1 MENTVNEAEERNLP
15 QDEESGAEQERDV
28 FGPGDLCLFV
38 GRQQREFMVRLTPGK
53 KVKLKGEYFDAEKFI
68 GLPVGVSIVTP
79 FKAAY
84 LTMRPTLSQVVMN
97 MRREAQI
104 IYPKDLGQLLYQLD
118 LGPGSRVI
126 EVGTGHGAMTMSLIR
141 AVGAEGRVVSYEI
154 RGDHARQ
161 TRNNVKRFIGET
173 PWWQVKVRDVV
184 EGGVDEENFEAV
196 MVDMPSPWELVHHL
210 VPALAP
216 GGTAAFLLPTV
227 PQVVKC
233 VDALKETGKFAH
245 VHVSELLQ
253 RPWAVEGL
261 SVRPEMRMSGHTGFL
276 ITARRKLGEGGQ
288 VLGGIFILLCIPS
301 KSFLI
306 TFTSG

>member
-1 MENTVNEAEERNLP
+1 MGKKTPEENSTLGADEAPGRENP
-15 QDEESGAEQERDV
+15 QDV

-53 KVKLKGEYFDAEKFI
+53 KIKLKGEYFDAEKFI
-68 GLPVGVSIVTP
+68 GLPVGVSVVTP

-84 LTMRPTLSQVVMN
+84 LTMRPTLSQKIMN

-141 AVGAEGRVVSYEI
+141 AVGETGKVVSYEI
-154 RGDHARQ
+154 RKDHARQ
-161 TRNNVKRFIGET
+161 TRNNVRRFIGDS
-173 PWWQVKVRDVV
+173 PWWEVKIRDAAE
-184 EGGVDEENFEAV
+184 EGLDERDFEAV
-196 MVDMPSPWELVHHL
+196 MVDMPYPWELAGHL

-227 PQVVKC
+227 PQVVKI
-233 VDALKETGKFAH
+233 VEALKETGKFAH
-245 VHVSELLQ
+245 IRVSELLQ
-253 RPWAVEGL
+253 RPWAVEGP

-276 ITARRKLGEGGQ
+276 ITARRKLGE
-288 VLGGIFILLCIPS
+288 VVRFS
-301 KSFLI
+301 
-306 TFTSG
+306 